1 MKKIKAVVKAIMNP
15 LKGLDA
21 IIEWMARDAGLPPL
35 EPQKDLTTK
44 P

>member
-1 MKKIKAVVKAIMNP
+1 MKKIKAIVAAMMNP

-35 EPQKDLTTK
+35 EPKDPASKL
-44 P
+44 

>member
-1 MKKIKAVVKAIMNP
+1 MKKIKAIVMAIMNP

-35 EPQKDLTTK
+35 EPGKEPTTK